1 MTVDAD
7 IILNYINFNTANSMK
22 YITKYGYLWVD
33 RFGST
38 SHSVIS
44 DKPQLLLYRIYMLD
58 VLIEMSKNTERHKK
72 ISALLLLRILSNENL
87 ETTLKKNVYNYN
99 LFISCINR
107 ILNSSYISQNDKD
120 EIKGIVSTLS
130 FINYKF

>member
-1 MTVDAD
+1 
-7 IILNYINFNTANSMK
+7 
-22 YITKYGYLWVD
+22 
-33 RFGST
+33 
-38 SHSVIS
+38 
-44 DKPQLLLYRIYMLD
+44 MLD

-99 LFISCINR
+99 LFISCIKR

-120 EIKGIVSTLS
+120 EIKGIVNTLS